1 MRNRNEKKKKK
12 RKREEKKLTAF
23 QFDWH
28 LRFLLGANIII
39 VIFRF
44 FLVYIYMFILLV
56 APKLYMEGITSK
68 CLLLYYN
75 FSKLNLFFLFFE
87 LNKKWKNKWKYEEK
101 CIKAREMYLVIH
113 TITNDLIIK
122 RFVVVLLLHYYMKAG
137 KIFHIM

>member
-1 MRNRNEKKKKK
+1 MRNRKEK
-12 RKREEKKLTAF
+12 RKIKENERRKKLTAF

-39 VIFRF
+39 IIFRF

-75 FSKLNLFFLFFE
+75 FSKLNLFFLFSKIGKRRIIKSLFRSTE
-87 LNKKWKNKWKYEEK
+87 KLNWIRNGKTNENMKKSVLKLEK
-101 CIKAREMYLVIH
+101 CI
-113 TITNDLIIK
+113 
-122 RFVVVLLLHYYMKAG
+122 
-137 KIFHIM
+137 